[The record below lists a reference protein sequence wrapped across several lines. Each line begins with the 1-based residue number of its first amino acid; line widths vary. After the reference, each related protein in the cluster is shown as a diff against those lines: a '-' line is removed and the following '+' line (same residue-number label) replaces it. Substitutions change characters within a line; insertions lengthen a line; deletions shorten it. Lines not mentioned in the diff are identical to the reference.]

1 MAGILGT
8 LLLLAVASVAS
19 AAEQA
24 DTTAQ
29 APAEPR
35 SVAVPFTL
43 DHNRMIVD
51 VEFVR
56 PDGTIRT
63 ARAWVDT
70 GNQFLMVG
78 EALARDLGLEV
89 LRPKE
94 GAAQYPQMWASGTPE
109 LHIGGMPLDMQ
120 GVKTEVLS
128 GASLMPGVPAEANV
142 PASALSRDHV
152 VFDYPARRLT
162 LARPGVLRPR
172 GVAIPCRVNAETGLF
187 QIAAT
192 LDGESVQLGVDNGSS
207 GTWVA
212 DTLTTAWRSRHPD
225 WPHATGAVGSANFFG
240 FDFEAAG
247 VLMRLP
253 DLGLGPLRMRDVGL
267 LGLDQSLFAWYSK
280 KSAGAVIGFIGANV
294 LTRFRL
300 EVDYPN
306 RTTYWEAAP
315 PPDQGDLDIVGL
327 TLRPEANGGFT
338 VAGVATRDGRPAVE
352 GVQSGDTLVR
362 VGALDAAGAPMGTVV
377 DALRGK
383 PGVTRTLVIERAGKR
398 STVEA
403 KVTHFP

>member
-1 MAGILGT
+1 
-8 LLLLAVASVAS
+8 
-19 AAEQA
+19 
-24 DTTAQ
+24 
-29 APAEPR
+29 
-35 SVAVPFTL
+35 
-43 DHNRMIVD
+43 MIVD

-78 EALARDLGLEV
+78 EALARDLGLDV
-89 LRPKE
+89 ARPKE
-94 GAAQYPQMWASGTPE
+94 GATQYPQMWASQTPRMR
-109 LHIGGMPLDMQ
+109 ISGMPLDMQ

-128 GASLMPGVPAEANV
+128 GARLMPGVPAEANV
-142 PASALSRDHV
+142 PASALRRDHV

-162 LARPGVLRPR
+162 VARPGVLRPR

-187 QIAAT
+187 QVAAT
-192 LDGESVQLGVDNGSS
+192 LDGESVQLGVDNGSA

-212 DTLTTAWRSRHPD
+212 DSLTTAWRSRHPD

-240 FDFEAAG
+240 FEFEANG
-247 VLMRLP
+247 MLMCLP
-253 DLGLGPLRMRDVGL
+253 VLGLGPLRVSDVSL
-267 LGLDQSLFAWYSK
+267 LGLDQSLFVWYSK
-280 KSAGAVIGFIGANV
+280 KSAGAVVGFIGANV
-294 LTRFRL
+294 LKGFRL

-306 RTTYWEAAP
+306 RMTYWEAAP

-327 TLRPEANGGFT
+327 TLRPETNGGFT

-352 GVQSGDTLVR
+352 GVQPGDTLVR
-362 VGALDAAGAPMGTVV
+362 VGTLDATGATMGAVV

-383 PGVTRTLVIERAGKR
+383 PGATRTLVIERAGKR
-398 STVEA
+398 STVDA
-403 KVTHFP
+403 KVMRFP

>member
-1 MAGILGT
+1 MRCGLAMATWAGA
-8 LLLLAVASVAS
+8 AVLSLIVGSTAGGGQAS
-19 AAEQA
+19 
-24 DTTAQ
+24 T
-29 APAEPR
+29 EPR
-35 SVAVPFTL
+35 SVTVPFTL

-78 EALARDLGLEV
+78 EALARDLGLDV
-89 LRPKE
+89 ARPKE
-94 GAAQYPQMWASGTPE
+94 GATQYPQMWASQTPRVR
-109 LHIGGMPLDMQ
+109 ISGMPLDMQ

-128 GASLMPGVPAEANV
+128 GARLMPGVPAEANV
-142 PASALSRDHV
+142 PASALRRDHV

-162 LARPGVLRPR
+162 VARPGVLRPR
-172 GVAIPCRVNAETGLF
+172 GVAIPCRVNVETGLF
-187 QIAAT
+187 QVAAT
-192 LDGESVQLGVDNGSS
+192 LDGESVQLGVDNGSA

-212 DTLTTAWRSRHPD
+212 DSLTTAWRSRHPD

-240 FDFEAAG
+240 FEFEANG
-247 VLMRLP
+247 MLMCLP
-253 DLGLGPLRMRDVGL
+253 VLGLGPLRVSDVSL
-267 LGLDQSLFAWYSK
+267 LGLDQSLFVWYSK
-280 KSAGAVIGFIGANV
+280 KSAGAVVGFIGANV
-294 LTRFRL
+294 LKAFRL

-306 RTTYWEAAP
+306 RMTYWEAAP

-327 TLRPEANGGFT
+327 TLRPETNGGFT

-352 GVQSGDTLVR
+352 GVQPGDTLVR
-362 VGALDAAGAPMGTVV
+362 VGTLDATGATMGAVV

-383 PGVTRTLVIERAGKR
+383 PGATRTLVIERAGKQ
-398 STVEA
+398 STVDA
-403 KVTHFP
+403 KVMRFP